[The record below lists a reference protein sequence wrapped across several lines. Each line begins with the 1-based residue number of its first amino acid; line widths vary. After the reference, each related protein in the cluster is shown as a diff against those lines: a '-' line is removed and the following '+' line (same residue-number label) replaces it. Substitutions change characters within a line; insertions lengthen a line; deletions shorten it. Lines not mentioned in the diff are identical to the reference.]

1 MHNYRFFKSK
11 FFKDCDSLLKYRM
24 LDVSCDLSTSP
35 WILTSC
41 MEMNFWFLDF
51 GKEIYVD
58 MERQHLNQIFHYV
71 SSLWLSTI

>member
-1 MHNYRFFKSK
+1 
-11 FFKDCDSLLKYRM
+11 M

-51 GKEIYVD
+51 GKEIYVE
-58 MERQHLNQIFHYV
+58 MEPQHLNQIFHYV
-71 SSLWLSTI
+71 SSHWLRKYGFPKMAFLSRLVRPELLS

>member
-1 MHNYRFFKSK
+1 
-11 FFKDCDSLLKYRM
+11 M

-51 GKEIYVD
+51 GKEVYI
-58 MERQHLNQIFHYV
+58 ETGRQYLNQIIHYV
-71 SSLWLSTI
+71 FSRCFLILFISALIA